1 LNKLVFIIFLLFI
14 SLSIRAEEMY
24 TEDKYSKKEKEYMLN
39 LARQSISWYL
49 KYNVIPKPNPDELTE
64 NLKEN
69 RPCFV
74 TLTKRDFG
82 LRGCIGTFEFNSP
95 LYKNIIS
102 RAIASATQDI
112 RFLPVEYDEL
122 KDIKIEISILTE
134 PKKLDFVDP
143 QDLLN
148 KLTPNQD
155 GVILYT
161 EYGPA
166 TYLPQV
172 WEQLPDKE
180 LFLSSLCNKAGAP
193 SNYWK
198 TNYKN
203 LKVEIYRAIHFEE
216 NIYGKKIIGPY
227 GAVVGKKKAKVLGV
241 VSLEED
247 ITPYT
252 AEENEFLEPATIVSY
267 DSDIIEKKT
276 PK

>member
-1 LNKLVFIIFLLFI
+1 MVSN
-14 SLSIRAEEMY
+14 IRAEDMH

-39 LARQSISWYL
+39 LARQAISWYL
-49 KYNVIPKPNPDELTE
+49 KYNIIPKPDPDELTE

-74 TLTKRDFG
+74 TLNKRGFG
-82 LRGCIGTFEFNSP
+82 LRGCIGTFDFNTP

-112 RFLPVEYDEL
+112 RFFPVEYDEL
-122 KDIKIEISILTE
+122 KDIEIEISILTE
-134 PKKLDFVDP
+134 PKKLDFVNP

-148 KLTPNQD
+148 KLTPNID

-203 LKVEIYRAIHFEE
+203 LKVEVYRAIHFKEDV
-216 NIYGKKIIGPY
+216 YDKKIIGPY
-227 GAVVGKKKAKVLGV
+227 GAVVGKKKAKVLGK

-267 DSDIIEKKT
+267 DSDVKERTK
-276 PK
+276 